1 MYRLLARIN
10 ILLLPSLTKQQLE
23 ISKTT
28 QWQKILLA
36 WRYFVTI
43 RALK

>member
-1 MYRLLARIN
+1 MYKLLARIN
-10 ILLLPSLTKQQLE
+10 KLLLPSLTKQQLD
-23 ISKTT
+23 ISKAT
-28 QWQKILLA
+28 QWQKMLLA